1 MDKRPDPGLIQLL
14 AAAQSGDVAAR
25 ERFFAAVYEPV
36 LAIVR
41 GRLGGG
47 LRRYHESG
55 DVVQEA
61 LLHALHG
68 LPKAGF
74 ADREGLLAWL
84 AAVVENRLR
93 DLAKFHAAQ
102 KRETGRERREASLD
116 PEGLGLFEREAGAA
130 PGAGPAS
137 QAAASEE
144 SERLAA
150 ALRDLD
156 PKRARAIELR
166 GRGLP
171 WADVARELGLP
182 SEGAARMLHA
192 RALIDLGR
200 ALGQQPG
207 SAQA

>member
-14 AAAQSGDVAAR
+14 AAAQSGDAAAR

-61 LLHALHG
+61 LLQALRS
-68 LPKAGF
+68 LPAAGF
-74 ADREGLLAWL
+74 ADREHLLAWL
-84 AAVVENRLR
+84 AALVENRLR
-93 DLAKFHAAQ
+93 DLAKFHGAQ
-102 KRETGRERREASLD
+102 KRELGRERREASID
-116 PEGLGLFEREAGAA
+116 PDGLGLLEQGAGAA

-137 QAAASEE
+137 QAAAGEE
-144 SERLAA
+144 RDRLEA
-150 ALRDLD
+150 ALRGLD

-171 WADVARELGLP
+171 WADVARELELP

-192 RALIDLGR
+192 RALIELGR
-200 ALGQQPG
+200 ALGQEPG
-207 SAQA
+207 TAQA